1 LGWTD
6 WMRDQVQAGRTV
18 WAYFNNDTDAH
29 AIHDALTLK
38 AMARQSMR

>member
-1 LGWTD
+1 LD
-6 WMRDQVQAGRTV
+6 RLDARTGPKRTNL

-38 AMARQSMR
+38 AMVRQAMR